1 VYLSQLF
8 RSFADCSLPWQH
20 DAGVSS
26 RPVTTNVDKHQGS
39 SLLKLFSMYCS
50 IKLVLFIVIFLFF
63 YSTLCFLDFKFFC
76 IILLFCGVRFFF
88 KIIYLFSC
96 NFYRMSIHSSMFITN
111 LFQLVLHAQ
120 LTLQVCLKQNN
131 ARQSECNSS
140 AVQKTAVQIICI
152 LRDW

>member
-1 VYLSQLF
+1 VISSNIDLMQQMKCIFPPYFS
-8 RSFADCSLPWQH
+8 SFADCSLPWQH

-50 IKLVLFIVIFLFF
+50 LKLVLFIVIFLFF

-88 KIIYLFSC
+88 KIIYFFSC
-96 NFYRMSIHSSMFITN
+96 NFYRTSIHTGTFITTFFIWCCTPN
-111 LFQLVLHAQ
+111 
-120 LTLQVCLKQNN
+120 
-131 ARQSECNSS
+131 
-140 AVQKTAVQIICI
+140 
-152 LRDW
+152 